1 MVDVVD
7 HARKERFVVHRV
19 EEGSDNVAD
28 EPLESFSQNPSLL
41 AFAPLPGIDQWSMR
55 REHETS
61 REESCHSAG
70 SETPRHTMEIERSQ
84 TTRLESCR

>member
-19 EEGSDNVAD
+19 EEGSDNVAG
-28 EPLESFSQNPSLL
+28 EPLESFSENPSLL
-41 AFAPLPGIDQWSMR
+41 EFAPLPGIDQLSMR
-55 REHETS
+55 RVCQIALG
-61 REESCHSAG
+61 ESCHSMG
-70 SETPRHTMEIERSQ
+70 FETARYTMEIERSQ